1 MKTYQDLL
9 DCGQDERRRMDF
21 IRSAVNEHKSSE
33 AYRIAADAEEYYA
46 KRNVTISKFQKLLY
60 DFTGRAQ
67 VDIFSANYKLKTGFF
82 RRFVTQQVQYVL
94 SNGVTF
100 EQRETKG
107 KLGRN
112 FDNQIQLAAKWAMID
127 GVSFLFWNLDHVEVF
142 GFVDTRIRPG
152 YKPIHDDTTGMMM
165 AGVRYWN
172 VGEAARYTLYEPDGY
187 TDYIEKKGENVTV
200 LHPKR
205 GYKVISRADPKAR
218 RGGLDETV
226 YVYENYPGFPIIP
239 LYANDLLESEIAGLR
254 ESIDCYDFIKS
265 GFANEIDDTS
275 GFYWVLKNAGGMD
288 DVDIQRFLSRMRRVR
303 AASIDTDSGGGIE
316 AHTLDIPVEARET
329 MLNRLEADLY
339 KDAQIVNVSELS
351 SAARTA
357 TEIRFAYQPM
367 DDKSGEFEYCI
378 REAIQKLLL
387 LAGVDDEP
395 SFQWNRIANQTE
407 ETQMVLLA
415 GEYLDEESVLKHLP
429 WLTPEEAEEILK
441 RKTAEDLR
449 RFESDADDNNSEDNV
464 TSTPTTGEAI
474 DAAEEAVGKTLNGSQ
489 ASSLITVIKGLKSG
503 DITEGQAVRI
513 LTTSIGVT
521 REEALAIIRGEE

>member
-33 AYRIAADAEEYYA
+33 AYKIAAAAEEYYA

-67 VDIFSANYKLKTGFF
+67 VDIFSANYKLKTSFF
-82 RRFVTQQVQYVL
+82 RRFVIQQVQYVL

-100 EQRETKG
+100 EKKDTKK

-112 FDNQIQLAAKWAMID
+112 FDNQLQLAAKWAMID
-127 GVSFLFWNLDHVEVF
+127 GVSFLFWNLDHMEVF
-142 GFVDTRIRPG
+142 GFADTRIRPG
-152 YKPIHDDTTGMMM
+152 YAPIHDDTTGMMM
-165 AGVRYWN
+165 AGVRYWT
-172 VGEAARYTLYEPDGY
+172 VGTTDRYTLYELDGY
-187 TDYIEKKGENVTV
+187 TDYIQEKGKDTSA

-205 GYKVISRADPKAR
+205 GYKAISRADPKSR
-218 RGGLDETV
+218 RDGLDESA
-226 YVYENYPGFPIIP
+226 YVYENYPGFPIIQ
-239 LYANDLLESEIAGLR
+239 LYANDLLESEIVGLR

-288 DVDIQRFLSRMRRVR
+288 DVDIQRFLNRMHKVR
-303 AASIDTDSGGGIE
+303 AASVDVDSGTDVE
-316 AHTLDIPVEARET
+316 AHTLDIPVEAREAI
-329 MLNRLEADLY
+329 LNRLEVDLY
-339 KDAQIVNVSELS
+339 KDAQVVNVTDL
-351 SAARTA
+351 SAAPKTA
-357 TEIRFAYQPM
+357 QEIRSAYQPM
-367 DDKSGEFEYCI
+367 DDKAGDFEFCI
-378 REAIQKLLL
+378 REAIYNLFQLI
-387 LAGVDDEP
+387 GIDDEP
-395 SFQWNRIANQTE
+395 SFKWNRIANQTE
-407 ETQMVLLA
+407 ETQMVMMA
-415 GEYLDEESVLKHLP
+415 EPVIGQEMALKKLP
-429 WLTPEEAEEILK
+429 FLTPEEVEEILK
-441 RKTAEDLR
+441 QKAAEDLGK
-449 RFESDADDNNSEDNV
+449 FDGGADGDEEEIAE
-464 TSTPTTGEAI
+464 TPTTDEVI

-489 ASSLITVIKGLKSG
+489 TSSLITVIKGLKSG

>member
-9 DCGQDERRRMDF
+9 ACGQDERLRIDF
-21 IRSAVNEHKSSE
+21 IRSVVRDHRASE
-33 AYRIAADAEEYYA
+33 AYKIAAAAEEYYA

-67 VDIFSANYKLKTGFF
+67 VDIFSANYKLKTSFF

-100 EQRETKG
+100 ERKDTKK

-112 FDNQIQLAAKWAMID
+112 FDNRLQLAAKWAMID

-142 GFVDTRIRPG
+142 GFADTRIRPG
-152 YKPIHDDTTGMMM
+152 YAPIHDDTTGMMM
-165 AGVRYWN
+165 AGARYWA
-172 VGEAARYTLYEPDGY
+172 VGTTDRYTLYEPDGY
-187 TDYIEKKGENVTV
+187 TDYIQEKGKDADV
-200 LHPKR
+200 LHRKR
-205 GYKVISRADPKAR
+205 GYKVISKADPKAR
-218 RGGLDETV
+218 RDGLDESA
-226 YVYENYPGFPIIP
+226 YVFENYPGFPIIP
-239 LYANDLLESEIAGLR
+239 LYANDMLESEIVGLR

-288 DVDIQRFLSRMRRVR
+288 DVDIQRFLNRMRKVR
-303 AASIDTDSGGGIE
+303 AASVDVDSGTDVE

-329 MLNRLEADLY
+329 MLNRLETDLY
-339 KDAQIVNVSELS
+339 KDAQIVNVTDL
-351 SAARTA
+351 SAASKTA

-367 DDKSGEFEYCI
+367 DDKAGDFEFCI
-378 REAIQKLLL
+378 REALEKLFQLI
-387 LAGVDDEP
+387 GIDDEP
-395 SFQWNRIANQTE
+395 SFKWNRIANQTE
-407 ETQMVLLA
+407 ETQMVLTA
-415 GEYLDEESVLKHLP
+415 AEYLTDEAVLNHLP
-429 WLTPEEAEEILK
+429 WLTPEEVEEISK
-441 RKTAEDLR
+441 QRAAESLNKFDGG
-449 RFESDADDNNSEDNV
+449 ADDGKGESA
-464 TSTPTTGEAI
+464 TTPTADEAI
-474 DAAEEAVGKTLNGSQ
+474 DAAEEATGKTLNGSQ
-489 ASSLITVIKGLKSG
+489 TSSLITVIKGLKTG